1 MEKGRLDETDA
12 RRYFQQIVSAIEY
25 CHSRGIVHRD
35 LKAENLLI
43 DSQNNIKI
51 IGFFFFKSLLL
62 KNRMKNF
69 FHY

>member
-51 IGFFFFKSLLL
+51 IGFFFS
-62 KNRMKNF
+62 NRF
-69 FHY
+69 Y

>member
-51 IGFFFFKSLLL
+51 IGFFFKSLLL

>member
-51 IGFFFFKSLLL
+51 IGFFFQIAFIK
-62 KNRMKNF
+62 K
-69 FHY
+69 